1 MAIAYSWG
9 FTNNSDSSY
18 TLTPKKVE
26 PSYYAVTVDDP
37 GKCIMKNT
45 TSPIDQQEVITY
57 QASDIS
63 IVQQTDKNLYPP
75 KVVEGRVITVKLE
88 EKLRLTSSTDDTF
101 MVDLPVNC
109 NVTFRFT
116 KSQYIT
122 EALLKGLLARLVG
135 ALQNETDGSS
145 RIGKMMRMQL
155 NPNS

>member
-1 MAIAYSWG
+1 
-9 FTNNSDSSY
+9 
-18 TLTPKKVE
+18 
-26 PSYYAVTVDDP
+26 
-37 GKCIMKNT
+37 MKNT

-135 ALQNETDGSS
+135 ALQSETDGSS